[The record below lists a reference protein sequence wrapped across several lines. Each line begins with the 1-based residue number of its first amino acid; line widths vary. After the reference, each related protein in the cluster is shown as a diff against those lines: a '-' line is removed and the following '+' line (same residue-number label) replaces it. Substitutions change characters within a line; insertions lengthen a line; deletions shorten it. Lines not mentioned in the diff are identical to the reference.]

1 MNPEIEVVNLDELP
15 YSFLNMLDQYN
26 RWRPISTTT
35 EYCLY
40 SYDGAK
46 YILWLKYKM
55 LNETKKYGF
64 EIRSFYRCTKEAD
77 LLKFKN
83 NSWLVLR

>member
-55 LNETKKYGF
+55 LNETKN
-64 EIRSFYRCTKEAD
+64 TD
-77 LLKFKN
+77 LKFV
-83 NSWLVLR
+83 NSIDVQKRRIC

>member
-15 YSFLNMLDQYN
+15 YKFLNMLDQYN

-55 LNETKKYGF
+55 LNETKN
-64 EIRSFYRCTKEAD
+64 TD
-77 LLKFKN
+77 LKFV
-83 NSWLVLR
+83 NSIDVQKRRIC

>member
-1 MNPEIEVVNLDELP
+1 MKDATMNPEIEVVNLDELP

-55 LNETKKYGF
+55 LNETKN
-64 EIRSFYRCTKEAD
+64 TD
-77 LLKFKN
+77 LKFV
-83 NSWLVLR
+83 NSIDVQKRRIC